1 MQNQTHKRGNREI
14 QDMLSLEILPQVQH
28 HMNRKKV
35 KDLSIEN
42 YITLIKEMEKD
53 TDKWKDIPWI
63 GKIYGLKELILLKH
77 LYWPKVIYRFND
89 HFSNQNSNDHF
100 FPIEKEKKSIIHMV
114 HKRSQTAKL
123 NFEKR
128 TKLEASYLLISK

>member
-1 MQNQTHKRGNREI
+1 MHLREMQNQTHKRGNREI

-53 TDKWKDIPWI
+53 TDK
-63 GKIYGLKELILLKH
+63 
-77 LYWPKVIYRFND
+77 
-89 HFSNQNSNDHF
+89 
-100 FPIEKEKKSIIHMV
+100 
-114 HKRSQTAKL
+114 
-123 NFEKR
+123 
-128 TKLEASYLLISK
+128 